1 MKRVCRHP
9 DIKFRA
15 DHTKTLIYAQ
25 SRTSQ
30 KLKHLH
36 SLYVSTYGLLFLGT
50 PHNGTRKANLASA
63 FQHMIKAAAPSKLIS
78 TEGGLLDALQENSE
92 ILQNINDMF
101 APLMRDFHIHFFWE
115 EEKTDLGFAKDY
127 VVSDISAAPILD
139 DTGRAGLPYN
149 HVDMV
154 KFEGRDAPGY
164 TLVVA
169 TLMRYSEQ
177 AQTTIVRRWALSQ
190 EVLRSKRE
198 NEVAEL
204 LRG

>member
-1 MKRVCRHP
+1 
-9 DIKFRA
+9 
-15 DHTKTLIYAQ
+15 
-25 SRTSQ
+25 
-30 KLKHLH
+30 
-36 SLYVSTYGLLFLGT
+36 
-50 PHNGTRKANLASA
+50 
-63 FQHMIKAAAPSKLIS
+63 MIKVAAPSKLIS

-115 EEKTDLGFAKDY
+115 EEKTELGFAKDY
-127 VVSDISAAPILD
+127 VVSNTSAAPILD

-154 KFEGRDAPGY
+154 KFEGQNAPGY

-177 AQTTIVRRWALSQ
+177 AQSTIARRWVVSRNMLK
-190 EVLRSKRE
+190 SKWE
-198 NEVAEL
+198 NEVAEHL
-204 LRG
+204 HG